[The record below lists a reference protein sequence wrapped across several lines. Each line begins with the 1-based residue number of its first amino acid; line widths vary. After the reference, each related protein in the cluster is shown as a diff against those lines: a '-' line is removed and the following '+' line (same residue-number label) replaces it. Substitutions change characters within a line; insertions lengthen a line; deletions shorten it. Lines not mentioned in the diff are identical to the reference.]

1 MSDYVVYHNCEGM
14 GYSLSDR
21 KEGFTGRLPFRILT
35 AKDTSRL
42 VGHTVWLV
50 EGSHKKIRK
59 GKTYYLCARFVA
71 EKAWADD
78 DYQYA
83 GAKSGNDYRQKFCL
97 NDYEPWFSAFRG
109 RMANF
114 SLGLQKIS
122 DEDVAKLRAITHDRS
137 GRIAVSDSVKQGV
150 VDAEFTAHDRL
161 SDLKVRQGQ
170 NIFSDRVKVRYGNM
184 CLVCGISET
193 ELLIGA
199 HIVRWADDKSN
210 RLNPANGL
218 CLCSLHDRAFE
229 HGLFT
234 LDRKLR
240 ICVSNDVSSDS
251 VFGKQ
256 LWKLQGKLIR
266 LGTAQPPGERF
277 LAEHRKR
284 WSRNGAAKGR
294 RGALTAPS

>member
-114 SLGLQKIS
+114 SLG
-122 DEDVAKLRAITHDRS
+122 R
-137 GRIAVSDSVKQGV
+137 
-150 VDAEFTAHDRL
+150 
-161 SDLKVRQGQ
+161 
-170 NIFSDRVKVRYGNM
+170 
-184 CLVCGISET
+184 
-193 ELLIGA
+193 
-199 HIVRWADDKSN
+199 
-210 RLNPANGL
+210 
-218 CLCSLHDRAFE
+218 
-229 HGLFT
+229 
-234 LDRKLR
+234 
-240 ICVSNDVSSDS
+240 CV
-251 VFGKQ
+251 
-256 LWKLQGKLIR
+256 
-266 LGTAQPPGERF
+266 
-277 LAEHRKR
+277 
-284 WSRNGAAKGR
+284 
-294 RGALTAPS
+294 